1 MSKPTR
7 QERIENLAEQM
18 QELLVEQTDMSL
30 LEKIDTTTV
39 VLSSLIIGIRKEA
52 RKSVMDGAIKL
63 IKTIA
68 KKMEEEE

>member
-39 VLSSLIIGIRKEA
+39 VLSSLIFGIRKEA

-63 IKTIA
+63 IKTIV
-68 KKMEEEE
+68 KKVEEEE

>member
-18 QELLVEQTDMSL
+18 QELLVEQTDMNL

-63 IKTIA
+63 IKTIV

>member
-18 QELLVEQTDMSL
+18 QELLVEQTDMNL

-52 RKSVMDGAIKL
+52 RKSVMDRAIKL